1 MWGLSLDSSPLSP
14 PSTIQSHPACGHR
27 NSDKR
32 RLANGRGESYNK
44 ITSLLSARR
53 SASQNRLQTGCSV
66 SGPGLPGLA
75 GGPMGRQSQ
84 LPRKVPLNFP
94 CCLHTLPGLCGLG
107 QSHIGLCWSRPPPS
121 SVLGR
126 VGGGRG
132 TRPGAQ
138 APALF
143 GPRAACSGP
152 GPVDFPLSLCRPCRS
167 LSWEGHRGAAPS
179 PGPLLRLS
187 SPHVRPLSHLSEF
200 SGWYPPAFW
209 SWSDMALRL
218 GSAPSAVGPGTLI

>member
-75 GGPMGRQSQ
+75 GGPTGRQSQ
-84 LPRKVPLNFP
+84 LPRKVPLNVP

-126 VGGGRG
+126 VGGG
-132 TRPGAQ
+132 GAPVQ
-138 APALF
+138 EPRLLPSLALGLPALAL
-143 GPRAACSGP
+143 GQWI
-152 GPVDFPLSLCRPCRS
+152 SLC
-167 LSWEGHRGAAPS
+167 
-179 PGPLLRLS
+179 
-187 SPHVRPLSHLSEF
+187 
-200 SGWYPPAFW
+200 
-209 SWSDMALRL
+209 
-218 GSAPSAVGPGTLI
+218 PSADPAGASAGRGIEELPPLPALC